1 MVRSFADIDEMIKGM
16 TANKR
21 IVVAVAAAEDEHVL
35 QAVCAARDLGLID
48 AILLGDRQKIQQI
61 ALECHL
67 DLKGFEMVDCQDTN
81 LAAERAVELV
91 RGGKAQIL
99 MKGLLET
106 SVLIKAVLDKERGLR
121 DKRLLSF
128 VGLFEVKKFGKMIGI
143 TDPAINLEPGLD
155 DKEIIMKNAVALFH
169 ALGNPC
175 PNVAFVAPIEK
186 VNQRMDSTIHAQAL
200 SEKYRDCKDFHADGP
215 FALDNAVSVE
225 AARIKGLS
233 GPVAGNADILITN
246 DIGVGNAIYKALV
259 HFSDTRNAGI
269 VIGAR
274 APIIMTSRSDS
285 TDAKINSIKLGVL
298 LSEYYQTLSN

>member
-1 MVRSFADIDEMIKGM
+1 MVKSFDDIDKMIRSM
-16 TANKR
+16 TVNKR
-21 IVVAVAAAEDEHVL
+21 IVMAVAAADDEHVL
-35 QAVCAARDLGLID
+35 EAVCAARDLGLID
-48 AILLGDRQKIQQI
+48 AILVGDKQKILQI
-61 ALECHL
+61 ALENSL
-67 DLKGFEMVDCQDTN
+67 ELKDFEIVDCQDAH
-81 LAAERAVELV
+81 LAAVLAVDLV
-91 RGGKAQIL
+91 RCGQAQIL

-106 SVLIKAVLDKERGLR
+106 SVLIKAVLDKERGLH

-169 ALGNPC
+169 ALGNDC

-186 VNQRMDSTIHAQAL
+186 VNQRMDSTMHARAL
-200 SEKYRDCKDFHADGP
+200 SEKYRDSKDFHCDGP
-215 FALDNAVSVE
+215 FALDNAVSVN
-225 AARIKGLS
+225 AAKIKGLS

-274 APIIMTSRSDS
+274 APIIMTSRADS

-298 LSEYYQTLSN
+298 LSEYYHALSN

>member
-48 AILLGDRQKIQQI
+48 AVLLGDRQKIQQI
-61 ALECHL
+61 ALESHL

-91 RGGKAQIL
+91 RCGKAQIL

-106 SVLIKAVLDKERGLR
+106 AVLIKAVLDKERGLR

-155 DKEIIMKNAVALFH
+155 DKEVIMKNAVALFH
-169 ALGNPC
+169 ALGNDC

-200 SEKYRDCKDFHADGP
+200 SEKYRDCKEFHADGP

-298 LSEYYQTLSN
+298 LSEYYQSLSN